1 MNTNTISI
9 FDSDCIRKKSNWSKS
24 NPDFK
29 LDSKSFNPE
38 LFLKNI
44 KSHSPKLHTLLQKIQ
59 KLDKDDMKKDGQ
71 YYKHFIFCDI
81 KSSNQGARM
90 LASAF
95 MSSGYNLGYFAN
107 LKGGVK
113 KELSVESPET
123 PKSPK
128 KNAKKVREDTPRP
141 SFNLPKEKIV
151 RKNKS
156 MDKITEEDEE
166 SSENSSKKTGGEKP
180 KNRFEKIE
188 LLSSYQLNKTKNE
201 NFYLLSSVNVFDQPI
216 NVSTKK
222 QILANF
228 NKRPENVHGREIRFI
243 IMDSGFKE
251 GIDLFD
257 VKYVHIFE
265 PPVNGADQKQVIGR
279 ATRTCGQK
287 GLTFHPTK
295 GWPLHVFVYDLS
307 IPEAIQ
313 KSFLDSK
320 TAFELYLKS
329 LNLDMKLIN
338 FTNHLETTSMFG
350 SVDYELNKDVHEFS
364 ISTQTGGGPK
374 RMPSKLIIKGT
385 PIMIN
390 PGSDDIIV
398 LPSGKEVKGYNLK
411 NMDFSTMRKYIREN
425 FSNAKW
431 EDVKME
437 NLCDD
442 SIVSKK
448 SGGANI
454 IKYTP
459 TQRFI
464 KQYFTPQCPVKGMLL
479 WHSTGTGKTCSA
491 IAAASSTFAV
501 QDYTI
506 LWVTRTT
513 LKNDIWKNMFD
524 QICNEQIRTM
534 VADGVTLPADH
545 NKRMRLLS
553 KAWNIRPIS
562 YKQFSNLVS
571 KENSYYQRLVNINGS
586 LDPLRKTL
594 LIIDEA
600 HKLYGGGDLSSL
612 ERPDMKALH
621 KSLMNSYSI
630 SGRDSVRVLLMTA
643 TPITENA
650 MEMVKLMNLCKPMDK
665 QMPEEFSVFSEEYLK
680 EDGDFTKE
688 GKNKYL
694 DNIAGHIS
702 YLNREKDARQFAQPI
717 VENIM
722 TPFIEN
728 VQEVKKMDKRYVR
741 SLTTKDIDELKQKI
755 EDENNNMDDD
765 FKDLESSRFYGL
777 RDICDE
783 YDGLVQ
789 KGCLK
794 VANQNIRDLVKEAKF
809 HVKGIKEKIKKIR
822 TEMKNKNLY
831 RKNTLQKMTDLH
843 KKNPEKLKQFQE
855 SVYFMIKYDCEKT
868 TKDKH
873 LDIDVNIDPRILTI
887 QNDLKGFDERIV
899 SLDNELKVMTETHRK
914 KMKELKNMLRSGE
927 LNQLETFVVKDAI
940 QLTQEKYKNNRKTRK
955 KEIAKDK
962 KVLMKSKQEMSK
974 ELAKT
979 RRLIKQD
986 LKEDKKEENA
996 EEKDI
1001 QRAEKKLNKALRKQ
1015 GNIREEF
1022 KEGLLKEM
1030 VDTYIKKTNVQ
1041 FNDVKGELQR
1051 KETEKREE
1059 KEKKEREKEEKKRI
1073 KEENKRRKEEEKTRK
1088 NREKNARKTR
1098 RK

>member
-1 MNTNTISI
+1 
-9 FDSDCIRKKSNWSKS
+9 
-24 NPDFK
+24 
-29 LDSKSFNPE
+29 
-38 LFLKNI
+38 
-44 KSHSPKLHTLLQKIQ
+44 
-59 KLDKDDMKKDGQ
+59 
-71 YYKHFIFCDI
+71 
-81 KSSNQGARM
+81 
-90 LASAF
+90 
-95 MSSGYNLGYFAN
+95 
-107 LKGGVK
+107 
-113 KELSVESPET
+113 
-123 PKSPK
+123 
-128 KNAKKVREDTPRP
+128 
-141 SFNLPKEKIV
+141 
-151 RKNKS
+151 
-156 MDKITEEDEE
+156 
-166 SSENSSKKTGGEKP
+166 
-180 KNRFEKIE
+180 
-188 LLSSYQLNKTKNE
+188 
-201 NFYLLSSVNVFDQPI
+201 
-216 NVSTKK
+216 
-222 QILANF
+222 
-228 NKRPENVHGREIRFI
+228 
-243 IMDSGFKE
+243 
-251 GIDLFD
+251 
-257 VKYVHIFE
+257 
-265 PPVNGADQKQVIGR
+265 
-279 ATRTCGQK
+279 
-287 GLTFHPTK
+287 
-295 GWPLHVFVYDLS
+295 
-307 IPEAIQ
+307 
-313 KSFLDSK
+313 
-320 TAFELYLKS
+320 
-329 LNLDMKLIN
+329 
-338 FTNHLETTSMFG
+338 
-350 SVDYELNKDVHEFS
+350 
-364 ISTQTGGGPK
+364 
-374 RMPSKLIIKGT
+374 
-385 PIMIN
+385 
-390 PGSDDIIV
+390 
-398 LPSGKEVKGYNLK
+398 
-411 NMDFSTMRKYIREN
+411 
-425 FSNAKW
+425 
-431 EDVKME
+431 ME

-722 TPFIEN
+722 TPLIEN

-765 FKDLESSRFYGL
+765 FKDLESSRFYEL

-809 HVKGIKEKIKKIR
+809 HVKGIKDKIKKIR

-914 KMKELKNMLRSGE
+914 KMKELKNMLRNGE

-962 KVLMKSKQEMSK
+962 KVLMKSKQEMNK

>member
-1 MNTNTISI
+1 MNTIST

-29 LDSKSFNPE
+29 LDSKSFDPE

-59 KLDKDDMKKDGQ
+59 KLDKDDMKKDGHH
-71 YYKHFIFCDI
+71 YKHFIFCDV

-95 MSSGYNLGYFAN
+95 MSSGYELGYYAN
-107 LKGGVK
+107 AKGNPK
-113 KELSVESPET
+113 RELSAESPET
-123 PKSPK
+123 PKSSK
-128 KNAKKVREDTPRP
+128 KEKKVREDTPRP
-141 SFNLPKEKIV
+141 PSALPKEKIV

-156 MDKITEEDEE
+156 LEKISEGEEE
-166 SSENSSKKTGGEKP
+166 SSSKKTGGENAKS
-180 KNRFEKIE
+180 RFDKIE
-188 LLSSYQLNKTKNE
+188 LLSSYQLNKTKNN

-222 QILANF
+222 QMLANY

-243 IMDSGFKE
+243 VMDSGFKE

-265 PPVNGADQKQVIGR
+265 PPVNAADQKQVIGR

-287 GLTFHPTK
+287 GLTFHPTQ
-295 GWPLHVFVYDLS
+295 GWPLHVFIYDLS
-307 IPEAIQ
+307 IPETIQ

-320 TAFELYLKS
+320 SAFDLYLKS
-329 LNLDMKLIN
+329 LNLDMKLLN
-338 FTNHLETTSMFG
+338 FTHHLEETSIFG
-350 SVDYELNKDVHEFS
+350 SVDYELNKAVHEFS
-364 ISTQTGGGPK
+364 ISSQSGGGPK

-385 PIMIN
+385 PIVVN
-390 PGSDDIIV
+390 PGSDETII
-398 LPSGKEVKGYNLK
+398 LPSGKEVKGYSLK
-411 NMDFSTMRKYIREN
+411 NMDFTTMRKYIKDH

-442 SIVSKK
+442 SVVSKK
-448 SGGANI
+448 KGGANI

-464 KQYFTPQCPVKGMLL
+464 KEYFTPQCPVKGMLL

-491 IAAASSTFAV
+491 IASASSTFAV

-534 VADGVTLPADH
+534 VADGVKLPADH
-545 NKRMRLLS
+545 NKRMKLLS
-553 KAWNIRPIS
+553 NAWSIRPIS

-571 KENSYYQRLVNINGS
+571 KENSYYDRLVNKNGS

-621 KSLMNSYSI
+621 KSLMDSYAI

-650 MEMVKLMNLCKPMDK
+650 MEMVKLVNLCKPVEE
-665 QMPEEFSVFSEEYLK
+665 QMPEEFSVFSESYLK

-688 GKNKYL
+688 GEKKFL
-694 DNIAGHIS
+694 DNIAGHVS
-702 YLNREKDARQFAQPI
+702 YLNREKDARQFSQPI
-717 VENIM
+717 VEKIM
-722 TPFIEN
+722 TPLIEN
-728 VQEVKKMDKRYVR
+728 VQDVEKMDKRYVR
-741 SLTTKDIDELKQKI
+741 SLTTKDIDELKQKM
-755 EDENNNMDDD
+755 EEENDNMDDD
-765 FKDLESSRFYGL
+765 FKDLESSRFYEL
-777 RDICDE
+777 RDICDD
-783 YDGLVQ
+783 YDGIVQ

-794 VANQNIRDLVKEAKF
+794 VANQNIRDLVKEAKY
-809 HVKGIKEKIKKIR
+809 HVKGIKDRIQKIR

-831 RKNTLQKMTDLH
+831 RKNVLKKMTDLH

-855 SVYFMIKYDCEKT
+855 GVYFALKYDCQKT

-873 LDIDVNIDPRILTI
+873 LEKDVNVDPRII
-887 QNDLKGFDERIV
+887 MIENELKGFDERIQT
-899 SLDNELKVMTETHRK
+899 LDNELKKMTEIHRK
-914 KMKELKNMLRSGE
+914 KVKELKKMLKTGE
-927 LNQLETFVVKDAI
+927 LNELETFVVKDAI
-940 QLTQEKYKNNRKTRK
+940 VLNQDKYKKDMKTRK
-955 KEIAKDK
+955 KEIANEKKDIA
-962 KVLMKSKQEMSK
+962 KSKQDINK
-974 ELAKT
+974 RLTQK
-979 RRLIKQD
+979 RRSIKD
-986 LKEDKKEENA
+986 SMKEDKKEENA

-1001 QRAEKKLNKALRKQ
+1001 QKAEKKAKKLLRKQ
-1015 GNIREEF
+1015 GDIREEF
-1022 KEGLLKEM
+1022 KDGLLKEM
-1030 VDTYIKKTNVQ
+1030 VDTYKRKTNVQ
-1041 FNDVKGELQR
+1041 FNDIKGELLQ
-1051 KETEKREE
+1051 KE
-1059 KEKKEREKEEKKRI
+1059 KEKKQEQERKEREKEKKQRE
-1073 KEENKRRKEEEKTRK
+1073 KEEKKRRKEEEKTKK
-1088 NREKNARKTR
+1088 NREKENRKTR
-1098 RK
+1098 KKRN

>member
-1 MNTNTISI
+1 MNTIST

-29 LDSKSFNPE
+29 LDSKSFDPE
-38 LFLKNI
+38 FFLKNI

-59 KLDKDDMKKDGQ
+59 TLDKEDMKKDGHH
-71 YYKHFIFCDI
+71 YKHFIFCDL

-95 MSSGYNLGYFAN
+95 IASGYELGYYAN
-107 LKGGVK
+107 RKGNPK
-113 KELSVESPET
+113 KEFSVDSPEI
-123 PKSPK
+123 PKSSK
-128 KNAKKVREDTPRP
+128 QKKVREDTPRP
-141 SFNLPKEKIV
+141 PSALPKEKIV

-156 MDKITEEDEE
+156 LEKIGEEEEE
-166 SSENSSKKTGGEKP
+166 SSSKKTGGENTKSQ
-180 KNRFEKIE
+180 FDKIE
-188 LLSSYQLNKTKNE
+188 LLSSYQLNKTKNN
-201 NFYLLSSVNVFDQPI
+201 NFYLLSSVNIFDQPI

-222 QILANF
+222 QILTNF
-228 NKRPENVHGREIRFI
+228 NKRPENVHGKEIRFI

-265 PPVNGADQKQVIGR
+265 PPVNAADQKQVIGR

-287 GLTFHPTK
+287 GLAFHPTK
-295 GWPLHVFVYDLS
+295 GWPLHVFMYDLS

-320 TAFELYLKS
+320 TAFELYLQS
-329 LNLDMKLIN
+329 LNLDMKLLN
-338 FTNHLETTSMFG
+338 FTHHLEKVSIYG
-350 SVDYELNKDVHEFS
+350 SVDYDLNKAVHEFS
-364 ISTQTGGGPK
+364 ISSQNGGGPK

-385 PIMIN
+385 PIIVN
-390 PGSDDIIV
+390 PGSDDTIV
-398 LPSGKEVKGYNLK
+398 LPSGKEVKGYSLK
-411 NMDFSTMRKYIREN
+411 NMDFTTMRKYIKDH

-448 SGGANI
+448 SGGTKI
-454 IKYTP
+454 MQYTP

-491 IAAASSTFAV
+491 IASATSSFAV

-534 VADGVTLPADH
+534 VADGVKLPADH
-545 NKRMRLLS
+545 NKRMKLLS
-553 KAWNIRPIS
+553 NAWNIRPIS

-571 KENSYYQRLVNINGS
+571 KENSYYQRLVNKNGA

-621 KSLMNSYSI
+621 KSLMDSYSI

-665 QMPEEFSVFSEEYLK
+665 QMPEDFSVFSEEYLK
-680 EDGDFTKE
+680 ENGDFTKDGE
-688 GKNKYL
+688 KKYL
-694 DNIAGHIS
+694 DDIAGHIS
-702 YLNREKDARQFAQPI
+702 YLNREKDARQFSQPI
-717 VENIM
+717 VEKIM
-722 TPFIEN
+722 TPLIEN
-728 VQEVKKMDKRYVR
+728 VQEVQKMDKRYVR

-765 FKDLESSRFYGL
+765 FKDLESSRFYEL
-777 RDICDE
+777 RDICDN
-783 YDGLVQ
+783 YDGIVQ

-794 VANQNIRDLVKEAKF
+794 VANQNIRDLVKEAKY
-809 HVKGIKEKIKKIR
+809 HVKGIKDRIQKLR

-831 RKNTLQKMTDLH
+831 RKNTLKKMTELH
-843 KKNPEKLKQFQE
+843 EKYPEKLKQFQE
-855 SVYFMIKYDCEKT
+855 GVYFALKYDCEKT

-873 LDIDVNIDPRILTI
+873 LETDVNVDPRIVMI
-887 QNDLKGFDERIV
+887 ENELKGFDERIQT
-899 SLDNELKVMTETHRK
+899 LDTELKRMTEIHRK
-914 KMKELKNMLRSGE
+914 KVKELKNMLKSGE

-940 QLTQEKYKNNRKTRK
+940 VLNQDKYKKDMKTRK
-955 KEIAKDK
+955 KEIANEKKDIA
-962 KVLMKSKQEMSK
+962 KSKQDINK
-974 ELAKT
+974 RLTQK
-979 RRLIKQD
+979 RRSIKQD
-986 LKEDKKEENA
+986 MKEDKKEENS
-996 EEKDI
+996 EEKEI
-1001 QRAEKKLNKALRKQ
+1001 QRAEKKAKKALRKQ
-1015 GNIREEF
+1015 GDIREEF
-1022 KEGLLKEM
+1022 KDGLLKEM
-1030 VDTYIKKTNVQ
+1030 VDTYKRKTNVQ
-1041 FNDVKGELQR
+1041 FNDVKGEMLR
-1051 KETEKREE
+1051 KENEKRVE
-1059 KEKKEREKEEKKRI
+1059 KERKEREKEKKQKEKEEKKQ
-1073 KEENKRRKEEEKTRK
+1073 KKEEEKTKK
-1088 NREKNARKTR
+1088 NREKENRVTKKKR
-1098 RK
+1098 N

>member
-1 MNTNTISI
+1 MNTISI

-29 LDSKSFNPE
+29 LDSKSFDPE
-38 LFLKNI
+38 RFLKNI

-59 KLDKDDMKKDGQ
+59 KLDKEDMKKDGH
-71 YYKHFIFCDI
+71 YYKHFIFCDV

-95 MSSGYNLGYFAN
+95 MSSGYELGYYAN
-107 LKGGVK
+107 TKGNPK
-113 KELSVESPET
+113 RELSVESSET
-123 PKSPK
+123 PKSSK
-128 KNAKKVREDTPRP
+128 QKEKKVREDTPRP
-141 SFNLPKEKIV
+141 PSALPKEKIV

-156 MDKITEEDEE
+156 LDKIIEEEEEEE
-166 SSENSSKKTGGEKP
+166 STSKKTGGENTKS
-180 KNRFEKIE
+180 RFDKIE
-188 LLSSYQLNKTKNE
+188 LLSSYQLKKTKDN

-222 QILANF
+222 QMLANF

-257 VKYVHIFE
+257 VKYVHVFE
-265 PPVNGADQKQVIGR
+265 PPVNNADQKQVIGR

-287 GLTFHPTK
+287 GLTFHPTQ
-295 GWPLHVFVYDLS
+295 GWPLHVFIYDLS

-320 TAFELYLKS
+320 TAFELYLQS
-329 LNLDMKLIN
+329 LNLDMKLLH
-338 FTNHLETTSMFG
+338 FTHHLEETAIFG
-350 SVDYELNKDVHEFS
+350 SVDYELNKAVHEFS
-364 ISTQTGGGPK
+364 ISSQSGGGPK
-374 RMPSKLIIKGT
+374 RMPSKMIIKGT
-385 PIMIN
+385 PIVVN
-390 PGSDDIIV
+390 PSSDETIV

-411 NMDFSTMRKYIREN
+411 NMDFSTMRKYIHDH
-425 FSNAKW
+425 FSHAKW

-442 SIVSKK
+442 SVVSKK
-448 SGGANI
+448 KGGGNI
-454 IKYTP
+454 IQYTP

-464 KQYFTPQCPVKGMLL
+464 KDYFTPQCPVKGMLL

-491 IAAASSTFAV
+491 IAAATSTFAV

-534 VADGVTLPADH
+534 VADGVKLPADH

-553 KAWNIRPIS
+553 KAWSIRPIS

-571 KENSYYQRLVNINGS
+571 KENNYYQRLVDINGS

-621 KSLMNSYSI
+621 KSLMESYSI

-650 MEMVKLMNLCKPMDK
+650 MEMVKLMNLCKPLDE

-680 EDGDFTKE
+680 EGGDFTND
-688 GKNKYL
+688 GKKKFLN
-694 DNIAGHIS
+694 NIAGHIS

-717 VENIM
+717 VEKIM
-722 TPFIEN
+722 TPLIED
-728 VQEVKKMDKRYVR
+728 VKDIQKMDKRYVR
-741 SLTTKDIDELKQKI
+741 SLTTKDIDELKLKM
-755 EDENNNMDDD
+755 EEENDNMDDD
-765 FKDLESSRFYGL
+765 FKDLESSRFHEL
-777 RDICDE
+777 RDICDD

-794 VANQNIRDLVKEAKF
+794 VANQNIRDLVKEAKY
-809 HVKGIKEKIKKIR
+809 HVKGIKDRIQKLR

-831 RKNTLQKMTDLH
+831 RKNVLKKMTDLH

-855 SVYFMIKYDCEKT
+855 GVYFALKYD
-868 TKDKH
+868 
-873 LDIDVNIDPRILTI
+873 
-887 QNDLKGFDERIV
+887 
-899 SLDNELKVMTETHRK
+899 
-914 KMKELKNMLRSGE
+914 
-927 LNQLETFVVKDAI
+927 
-940 QLTQEKYKNNRKTRK
+940 
-955 KEIAKDK
+955 
-962 KVLMKSKQEMSK
+962 
-974 ELAKT
+974 
-979 RRLIKQD
+979 
-986 LKEDKKEENA
+986 
-996 EEKDI
+996 
-1001 QRAEKKLNKALRKQ
+1001 
-1015 GNIREEF
+1015 
-1022 KEGLLKEM
+1022 
-1030 VDTYIKKTNVQ
+1030 
-1041 FNDVKGELQR
+1041 
-1051 KETEKREE
+1051 
-1059 KEKKEREKEEKKRI
+1059 
-1073 KEENKRRKEEEKTRK
+1073 
-1088 NREKNARKTR
+1088 
-1098 RK
+1098 

>member
-1 MNTNTISI
+1 MNTIST

-29 LDSKSFNPE
+29 LDSKSFDPE

-59 KLDKDDMKKDGQ
+59 KLDKEDMKKDGHH
-71 YYKHFIFCDI
+71 YKHFIFCDV

-95 MSSGYNLGYFAN
+95 MSSGYELGYYAN
-107 LKGGVK
+107 AKGNPK
-113 KELSVESPET
+113 RELSAESSET
-123 PKSPK
+123 PKSSK
-128 KNAKKVREDTPRP
+128 KEKKVREDTPRP
-141 SFNLPKEKIV
+141 PSALPKEKIV

-156 MDKITEEDEE
+156 LEKISEGEEE
-166 SSENSSKKTGGEKP
+166 SSSKKTGGENAKS
-180 KNRFEKIE
+180 RFDKIE
-188 LLSSYQLNKTKNE
+188 LLSSYQLNKTKNN

-222 QILANF
+222 QMLANY

-243 IMDSGFKE
+243 VMDSGFKE

-265 PPVNGADQKQVIGR
+265 PPVNAADQKQVIGR

-287 GLTFHPTK
+287 GLTFHPTQ
-295 GWPLHVFVYDLS
+295 GWPLHVFIYDLS
-307 IPEAIQ
+307 IPETIQ

-320 TAFELYLKS
+320 SAFDLYLKS
-329 LNLDMKLIN
+329 LNLDMKLLN
-338 FTNHLETTSMFG
+338 FTHHLEETSIFG
-350 SVDYELNKDVHEFS
+350 SVDYELNKAVHEFS
-364 ISTQTGGGPK
+364 ISSQSGGGPK

-385 PIMIN
+385 PIVVN
-390 PGSDDIIV
+390 PGSDETIV
-398 LPSGKEVKGYNLK
+398 LPSGKEVKGYSLK
-411 NMDFSTMRKYIREN
+411 NMDFTTMRKYIKDH

-442 SIVSKK
+442 SVVSKK
-448 SGGANI
+448 KGGANI

-464 KQYFTPQCPVKGMLL
+464 KEYFSPQCPVKGMLL

-491 IAAASSTFAV
+491 IASASSTFAV

-534 VADGVTLPADH
+534 VADGVKLPADH
-545 NKRMRLLS
+545 NKRMKLLS
-553 KAWNIRPIS
+553 NAWSIRPIS

-571 KENSYYQRLVNINGS
+571 KENSYYDRLVNKNGS

-621 KSLMNSYSI
+621 KSLMDSYAI

-650 MEMVKLMNLCKPMDK
+650 MEMVKLVNLCKPVEE
-665 QMPEEFSVFSEEYLK
+665 QMPEEFSVFSESYLK

-688 GKNKYL
+688 GEKKFL

-702 YLNREKDARQFAQPI
+702 YLNREKDARQFSQPI
-717 VENIM
+717 VEKIM
-722 TPFIEN
+722 TPLIEN
-728 VQEVKKMDKRYVR
+728 VQDVEKMDKRYVR
-741 SLTTKDIDELKQKI
+741 SLTTKDIDELKQKM
-755 EDENNNMDDD
+755 EEENDNMDDD
-765 FKDLESSRFYGL
+765 FKDLESSRFYEL
-777 RDICDE
+777 RDICDD
-783 YDGLVQ
+783 YDGIVQ

-794 VANQNIRDLVKEAKF
+794 VANQNIRDLVKEAKY
-809 HVKGIKEKIKKIR
+809 HVKGIKDRIQKLR

-831 RKNTLQKMTDLH
+831 RKNVLKKMTDLH

-855 SVYFMIKYDCEKT
+855 GVYFALKYDCQKT

-873 LDIDVNIDPRILTI
+873 LEKDVNVDPRIVMI
-887 QNDLKGFDERIV
+887 ENELKGFDERIQT
-899 SLDNELKVMTETHRK
+899 LDNELKKMTEIHRK
-914 KMKELKNMLRSGE
+914 KVKELKKMLKSGE
-927 LNQLETFVVKDAI
+927 LNELETFVVKDAI
-940 QLTQEKYKNNRKTRK
+940 VLNQDKYKKDMKTRK
-955 KEIAKDK
+955 KEIANEKKDIA
-962 KVLMKSKQEMSK
+962 KSKQDINK
-974 ELAKT
+974 RLTQK
-979 RRLIKQD
+979 RRSIKD
-986 LKEDKKEENA
+986 SMKEDKKEENA

-1001 QRAEKKLNKALRKQ
+1001 QKAEKKAKKLLRKQ
-1015 GNIREEF
+1015 GDIREEF
-1022 KEGLLKEM
+1022 KDGLLKEM
-1030 VDTYIKKTNVQ
+1030 VDTYKRKTNVQ
-1041 FNDVKGELQR
+1041 FNDIKGELLQ
-1051 KETEKREE
+1051 KE
-1059 KEKKEREKEEKKRI
+1059 KEKKEEQDRKQREKEEK
-1073 KEENKRRKEEEKTRK
+1073 KRRKEEEKTRK
-1088 NREKNARKTR
+1088 NHEKENRKTKKKR
-1098 RK
+1098 N